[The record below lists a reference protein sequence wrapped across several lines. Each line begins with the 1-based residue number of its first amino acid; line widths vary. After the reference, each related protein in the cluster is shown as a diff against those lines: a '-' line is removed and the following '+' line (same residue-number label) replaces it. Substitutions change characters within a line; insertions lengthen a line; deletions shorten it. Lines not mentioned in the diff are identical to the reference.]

1 MKFKMSE
8 KSLFAVLLRSPW
20 WWSFLIAAVL
30 VLLARVFL
38 PEAFRAVGMLSA
50 LPFAVLSI
58 IAAWRQRDKPSP
70 ERVSRALTQLASMSW
85 KQFLP
90 IMEQAFVQ
98 QGFIVTPLNSNLADL
113 QLEKSGRVTLV
124 SCKRWKAATLGV
136 EVLRDLKA
144 MQVSEEASYAACI
157 SLSLPTGVALK
168 FAKEN
173 AIQLICQDELASLC
187 LKVMKDERAS
197 YPPLKRLQIV
207 FKAPSKTTKPA

>member
-1 MKFKMSE
+1 MKFKMSD
-8 KSLFAVLLRSPW
+8 KSLFAILLRSPW
-20 WWSFLIAAVL
+20 WYSFLIAAVL
-30 VLLARVFL
+30 LLLARVFL
-38 PEAFRAVGMLSA
+38 PEAFRAVGMLSSI
-50 LPFAVLSI
+50 PFAILGV

-70 ERVSRALTQLASMSW
+70 ERVSMALDQLAQMPW

-98 QGFIVTPLNSNLADL
+98 QGFTVTQLNSNAADL
-113 QLEKSGRVTLV
+113 QLEKLGRVTLV

-144 MQVSEEASYAACI
+144 MQVSQEASYSACI

-173 AIQLICQDELASLC
+173 AIQLICQDELASHC
-187 LKVMKDERAS
+187 LKVMS
-197 YPPLKRLQIV
+197 I
-207 FKAPSKTTKPA
+207 KPA

>member
-1 MKFKMSE
+1 MKLKMSE
-8 KSLFAVLLRSPW
+8 KSLFAILLRSPW

-50 LPFAVLSI
+50 LPFAVLAI

-70 ERVSRALTQLASMSW
+70 ERVTLALTNLANMSW

-90 IMEQAFVQ
+90 IMEQAFAE
-98 QGFIVTPLNSNLADL
+98 QGFRVTQLNSSAADL
-113 QLEKSGRVTLV
+113 QLEKSGKVTLV

-144 MQVSEEASYAACI
+144 LQVSQDAAYAACVR
-157 SLSLPTGVALK
+157 LSLPTGVALK
-168 FAKEN
+168 FAN
-173 AIQLICQDELASLC
+173 ANAVQLICQDELASLC
-187 LKVMKDERAS
+187 LKVMKD
-197 YPPLKRLQIV
+197 
-207 FKAPSKTTKPA
+207 

>member
-1 MKFKMSE
+1 MNFKMSD
-8 KSLFAVLLRSPW
+8 KSLFAILLRSPW
-20 WWSFLIAAVL
+20 WYSFLIAAVL
-30 VLLARVFL
+30 LLLARVFL
-38 PEAFRAVGMLSA
+38 PEAFRAVGMLSSI
-50 LPFAVLSI
+50 PFAILGV

-70 ERVSRALTQLASMSW
+70 ERVSMALDQLAQMPW

-98 QGFIVTPLNSNLADL
+98 QGFTVTQLNSNAADL
-113 QLEKSGRVTLV
+113 QLEKLGRVTLV

-144 MQVSEEASYAACI
+144 MQVSQEASYSACI

-187 LKVMKDERAS
+187 LKVMS
-197 YPPLKRLQIV
+197 I
-207 FKAPSKTTKPA
+207 KPA

>member
-1 MKFKMSE
+1 MKFKMSD
-8 KSLFAVLLRSPW
+8 KSLFAILLRSPW
-20 WWSFLIAAVL
+20 WYSFLIAAVL
-30 VLLARVFL
+30 LLLARVFL
-38 PEAFRAVGMLSA
+38 PEAFRAVGMLSSI
-50 LPFAVLSI
+50 PFAILGV

-70 ERVSRALTQLASMSW
+70 ERVSMALDQLAQMPW

-98 QGFIVTPLNSNLADL
+98 QGFTVSQLNSNAADL
-113 QLEKSGRVTLV
+113 QLEKLGRVTLV

-136 EVLRDLKA
+136 EILRDLKA
-144 MQVSEEASYAACI
+144 MQVSQEASYSACI

-187 LKVMKDERAS
+187 LKVMS
-197 YPPLKRLQIV
+197 I
-207 FKAPSKTTKPA
+207 KPA

>member
-1 MKFKMSE
+1 MKFKMSD
-8 KSLFAVLLRSPW
+8 KSLFAILLRSPW
-20 WWSFLIAAVL
+20 WYSFLIAAVL
-30 VLLARVFL
+30 LLLARVFL
-38 PEAFRAVGMLSA
+38 PEAFRAIGMLSS
-50 LPFAVLSI
+50 LPFAVLGI
-58 IAAWRQRDKPSP
+58 MAAWRQRDKPSP
-70 ERVSRALTQLASMSW
+70 ERVSMALDQLAQMSW

-98 QGFIVTPLNSNLADL
+98 QGFTVTQLNSNAADL
-113 QLEKSGRVTLV
+113 QLEKLGRVTLV

-144 MQVSEEASYAACI
+144 MQVSQEASYSACI

-187 LKVMKDERAS
+187 LKVMS
-197 YPPLKRLQIV
+197 I
-207 FKAPSKTTKPA
+207 KPA

>member
-1 MKFKMSE
+1 MKFKMSD
-8 KSLFAVLLRSPW
+8 KSLFAILLRSPW
-20 WWSFLIAAVL
+20 WYSFLIAAVL
-30 VLLARVFL
+30 LLLARVFL
-38 PEAFRAVGMLSA
+38 PEAFRAVGMLSSI
-50 LPFAVLSI
+50 PFAILGV

-70 ERVSRALTQLASMSW
+70 ERVSMALDQLAQMSW

-98 QGFIVTPLNSNLADL
+98 QGFTVTQLNSNAADL
-113 QLEKSGRVTLV
+113 QLEKLGRVTLV

-144 MQVSEEASYAACI
+144 MQISEEASYAACI

-187 LKVMKDERAS
+187 LKVMS
-197 YPPLKRLQIV
+197 I
-207 FKAPSKTTKPA
+207 KPA

>member
-1 MKFKMSE
+1 MSE
-8 KSLFAVLLRSPW
+8 KSLFAILLLSPW

-30 VLLARVFL
+30 MLLARVFL

-50 LPFAVLSI
+50 LPFTVLGI

-70 ERVSRALTQLASMSW
+70 ERVSLALTDLANMSW

-98 QGFIVTPLNSNLADL
+98 QGFSVMPLNSSAADL
-113 QLEKSGRVTLV
+113 QLEKSGKVTLV

-136 EVLRDLKA
+136 EVLRDLKEL
-144 MQVSEEASYAACI
+144 QVSQDVAYAACI

-168 FAKEN
+168 FAKAN
-173 AIQLICQDELASLC
+173 GVQLICQDELASLC
-187 LKVMKDERAS
+187 LKVMKD
-197 YPPLKRLQIV
+197 
-207 FKAPSKTTKPA
+207 

>member
-1 MKFKMSE
+1 MSD
-8 KSLFAVLLRSPW
+8 KSLFAILLRSPW
-20 WWSFLIAAVL
+20 WYSFLIAAVL
-30 VLLARVFL
+30 LLLARVFL
-38 PEAFRAVGMLSA
+38 PEAFRAVGMLSSI
-50 LPFAVLSI
+50 PFAILGV
-58 IAAWRQRDKPSP
+58 IAAWRQRNKPSP
-70 ERVSRALTQLASMSW
+70 ERVSMALDQLAQMPW

-98 QGFIVTPLNSNLADL
+98 QGFTVSQLNSNAADL
-113 QLEKSGRVTLV
+113 QLEKLGRVTLV

-144 MQVSEEASYAACI
+144 MQVSQEASYSACI

-187 LKVMKDERAS
+187 LKVMS
-197 YPPLKRLQIV
+197 I
-207 FKAPSKTTKPA
+207 KPA

>member
-1 MKFKMSE
+1 MSD
-8 KSLFAVLLRSPW
+8 KSLFAILLRSPW
-20 WWSFLIAAVL
+20 WYSFLIAAVL
-30 VLLARVFL
+30 LLLARVFL
-38 PEAFRAVGMLSA
+38 PEAFRAVGMLSSI
-50 LPFAVLSI
+50 PFAILGV

-70 ERVSRALTQLASMSW
+70 ERVSMALDQLAQMPW

-98 QGFIVTPLNSNLADL
+98 QGFTVTQLNTNAADL
-113 QLEKSGRVTLV
+113 QLEKLGRVTLV

-144 MQVSEEASYAACI
+144 MQVSQEASYSACI

-187 LKVMKDERAS
+187 LKVMS
-197 YPPLKRLQIV
+197 I
-207 FKAPSKTTKPA
+207 KPA

>member
-1 MKFKMSE
+1 MKFKMSD
-8 KSLFAVLLRSPW
+8 KSLFAILLRSPW
-20 WWSFLIAAVL
+20 WYSFLIAAVL
-30 VLLARVFL
+30 LLLARVFL
-38 PEAFRAVGMLSA
+38 PEAFRAVGMLSSI
-50 LPFAVLSI
+50 PFAILGV

-70 ERVSRALTQLASMSW
+70 ERVSMALDQLAQMPW

-98 QGFIVTPLNSNLADL
+98 QGFTVTQLNSNAADL
-113 QLEKSGRVTLV
+113 QLEKLGRVTLV

-144 MQVSEEASYAACI
+144 MQVSQEASYSACI

-187 LKVMKDERAS
+187 LKVMS
-197 YPPLKRLQIV
+197 I
-207 FKAPSKTTKPA
+207 KPA

>member
-8 KSLFAVLLRSPW
+8 KSLFAILLRSPW
-20 WWSFLIAAVL
+20 WYSFLIAAVL
-30 VLLARVFL
+30 LLLARLFL
-38 PEAFRAVGMLSA
+38 PEAFRAVGMLSSI
-50 LPFAVLSI
+50 PFAILGV

-70 ERVSRALTQLASMSW
+70 ERVSMALDQLAQMPW

-98 QGFIVTPLNSNLADL
+98 QGFTVTQLNSNAADL
-113 QLEKSGRVTLV
+113 QLEKLGGVTLV

-144 MQVSEEASYAACI
+144 MQVSQEASYSACI

-187 LKVMKDERAS
+187 LKVMS
-197 YPPLKRLQIV
+197 I
-207 FKAPSKTTKPA
+207 KPA

>member
-1 MKFKMSE
+1 MNFKMSD
-8 KSLFAVLLRSPW
+8 KSLFAILLRSPW
-20 WWSFLIAAVL
+20 WYSFLIAAVL
-30 VLLARVFL
+30 LLLARVFL
-38 PEAFRAVGMLSA
+38 PEAFRAVGMLSSI
-50 LPFAVLSI
+50 PFAILGV

-70 ERVSRALTQLASMSW
+70 ERVSMALDQLAQMSW

-90 IMEQAFVQ
+90 IMSQAFVQ
-98 QGFIVTPLNSNLADL
+98 QGFTVTQLNSNAADL
-113 QLEKSGRVTLV
+113 QLEKLGRVTLV

-144 MQVSEEASYAACI
+144 MQISQEASYAACI

-187 LKVMKDERAS
+187 LKVMS
-197 YPPLKRLQIV
+197 I
-207 FKAPSKTTKPA
+207 KPA

>member
-1 MKFKMSE
+1 MSE
-8 KSLFAVLLRSPW
+8 KSLFAILLRSPW

-30 VLLARVFL
+30 MLLARVFL

-50 LPFAVLSI
+50 LPFAVLGI

-70 ERVSRALTQLASMSW
+70 ERVALALTDLANMSW

-98 QGFIVTPLNSNLADL
+98 QGFTVSQLNSNAADL
-113 QLEKSGRVTLV
+113 QLEKLGRVTLV

-144 MQVSEEASYAACI
+144 MQVSQEASYSACI

-187 LKVMKDERAS
+187 LKVMS
-197 YPPLKRLQIV
+197 I
-207 FKAPSKTTKPA
+207 KPA

>member
-1 MKFKMSE
+1 MKLKMSD
-8 KSLFAVLLRSPW
+8 KSLFAILVRSPW
-20 WWSFLIAAVL
+20 WYSLLIAAVL
-30 VLLARVFL
+30 VLLANVFL

-50 LPFAVLSI
+50 LPFAVLGI

-70 ERVSRALTQLASMSW
+70 ERVSMALDQLAKMSW

-90 IMEQAFVQ
+90 TVEQAFVL
-98 QGFIVTPLNSNLADL
+98 QGFSVTPLNSNLADL

-168 FAKEN
+168 FAREN
-173 AIQLICQDELASLC
+173 SIQLICQDELASLC
-187 LKVMKDERAS
+187 LQVMKD
-197 YPPLKRLQIV
+197 
-207 FKAPSKTTKPA
+207 

>member
-1 MKFKMSE
+1 MNFKMSD
-8 KSLFAVLLRSPW
+8 KSLFAILLRSPW
-20 WWSFLIAAVL
+20 WYSFLIAVVL
-30 VLLARVFL
+30 LLLARVFL
-38 PEAFRAVGMLSA
+38 PEAFRAIGMLSS
-50 LPFAVLSI
+50 LPFAVLGI

-70 ERVSRALTQLASMSW
+70 ERVSMALDQLAQMSW

-98 QGFIVTPLNSNLADL
+98 QGFTVTQLNSNSVDL
-113 QLEKSGRVTLV
+113 HLEKSGRVTLV

-136 EVLRDLKA
+136 EVLRDLKS
-144 MQVSEEASYAACI
+144 MQDSEEASYAACI

-187 LKVMKDERAS
+187 LKVMKD
-197 YPPLKRLQIV
+197 
-207 FKAPSKTTKPA
+207 

>member
-1 MKFKMSE
+1 MKFKMSD
-8 KSLFAVLLRSPW
+8 KSLFAILLRSPW
-20 WWSFLIAAVL
+20 WYSFLIAAVL
-30 VLLARVFL
+30 LLLARVFL
-38 PEAFRAVGMLSA
+38 PEAFRAVGMLSSI
-50 LPFAVLSI
+50 PFAILGV

-70 ERVSRALTQLASMSW
+70 ERVSMALDQLAQMSW

-98 QGFIVTPLNSNLADL
+98 QGFTVSQLNSNAADL
-113 QLEKSGRVTLV
+113 QLEKLGRVTLV

-144 MQVSEEASYAACI
+144 MQVSQEASYSACI

-187 LKVMKDERAS
+187 LKVMS
-197 YPPLKRLQIV
+197 I
-207 FKAPSKTTKPA
+207 KPA

>member
-1 MKFKMSE
+1 MSD
-8 KSLFAVLLRSPW
+8 KSLFAILLRSPW
-20 WWSFLIAAVL
+20 WYSFLIAAVL
-30 VLLARVFL
+30 LLLARVFL
-38 PEAFRAVGMLSA
+38 PEAFRAVGMLSSI
-50 LPFAVLSI
+50 PFAILGV

-70 ERVSRALTQLASMSW
+70 ERVSMALDQLAQMSW

-98 QGFIVTPLNSNLADL
+98 QGFTVSQLNSNAADL
-113 QLEKSGRVTLV
+113 QLEKLGRVTLV

-144 MQVSEEASYAACI
+144 MQVSQEASYSACI

-187 LKVMKDERAS
+187 LKVMS
-197 YPPLKRLQIV
+197 I
-207 FKAPSKTTKPA
+207 KPA

>member
-1 MKFKMSE
+1 MSD
-8 KSLFAVLLRSPW
+8 KSLFAILLRSPW
-20 WWSFLIAAVL
+20 WYSFLIAAVL
-30 VLLARVFL
+30 LLLARVFL
-38 PEAFRAVGMLSA
+38 PEAFRAVGMLSSI
-50 LPFAVLSI
+50 PFAILGV

-70 ERVSRALTQLASMSW
+70 ERVSMALDQLAQMPW

-98 QGFIVTPLNSNLADL
+98 QGFTVTQLNSNAADL
-113 QLEKSGRVTLV
+113 QLEKLGRVTLV

-144 MQVSEEASYAACI
+144 MQVSQEASYSACI

-187 LKVMKDERAS
+187 LKVMS
-197 YPPLKRLQIV
+197 I
-207 FKAPSKTTKPA
+207 KPA